1 MDNWRVFI
9 LAMSLF
15 PASAFAALP
24 TELTDALTALG
35 TDIASLFSAV
45 WALVIAVAV
54 GFALFRLAKRGI
66 KAGT

>member
-1 MDNWRVFI
+1 MENWRVFFAI
-9 LAMSLF
+9 ALLF

-24 TELTDALTALG
+24 AELTTALTDLG
-35 TDIASLFSAV
+35 ADIASLFTAV

-66 KAGT
+66 RAGT

>member
-1 MDNWRVFI
+1 MENWRFLFAI
-9 LAMSLF
+9 SLLF

-35 TDIASLFSAV
+35 TDVASLFSAV

-66 KAGT
+66 RAGT